1 MFDDFKKFAFKGN
14 IVSLAIG
21 VVIGNAFN
29 KIVSSAVADVIM
41 PFFGYLTAGI
51 DLKTLKLVLHPA
63 TLEGDK
69 IIRPE
74 LVISYGD
81 LLQNVIDF
89 FIIALSIFLFMR
101 FFQKIIRRDEKQ
113 NEQQT
118 VTEIDLLQDIKNIL
132 ADKNTAEEKEVYSK
146 NNPIGVHFTPKRI
159 KMGSQRIHLDKKSRI
174 H

>member
-132 ADKNTAEEKEVYSK
+132 ADKNTAEEKEIYSK
-146 NNPIGVHFTPKRI
+146 NNPTGVHFAPKRI